1 MNDND
6 FDKAGR
12 AWLRLD
18 PSGLLRWLM
27 PGLHADCVFQ
37 RWADTRTIAF
47 PGEPD
52 RTCDT
57 VAELLQATQSPLWWL
72 LVLELQSDLD
82 EEMFGRLLEYLG
94 RLWRSLR
101 PLETPRQRY
110 RIVAAV
116 VNFTGTG
123 RTSRDFRLPGTKART
138 CLRIVERNVAGEN
151 AQRTLQRLAAS
162 QGPLALLPLIPLMRG
177 GDNAAIIRK
186 WTAVAETEPEER
198 RRDQYAGLTRVFA
211 DLAERGEI
219 WRNELEGWNMKR
231 SASVMEWQAEAKLQ
245 TRIED
250 LIDVLQSR
258 FGTELPSDLLQRIQS
273 STDVDLLKRWL
284 EGAAKARTLNKF
296 RQAMET

>member
-18 PSGLLRWLM
+18 PPALLRWLM
-27 PGLHADCVFQ
+27 PGLISDCVFQ

-57 VAELLQATQSPLWWL
+57 VAELLQLGAPPLWWL

-94 RLWRSLR
+94 RLWRGLR

-138 CLRIVERNVAGEN
+138 CLRIVEKNVAGEN
-151 AQRTLQRLAAS
+151 AQRTLQRLAS
-162 QGPLALLPLIPLMRG
+162 GQGPLALLPLIPLMRG
-177 GDNAAIIRK
+177 GDNAVIIRK
-186 WTAVAETEPEER
+186 WKAVAETEPDER
-198 RRDQYAGLTRVFA
+198 RRDQYAGLARVFA
-211 DLAERGEI
+211 DLAARGEI

-231 SASVMEWQAEAKLQ
+231 SASVMEWQAEA
-245 TRIED
+245 RVED
-250 LIDVLQSR
+250 ILEVLQLR
-258 FGTELPSDLLQRIQS
+258 FGTELPADLVQRIRAT
-273 STDVDLLKRWL
+273 TDLAQLKSWL
-284 EGAAKARTLNKF
+284 AAAVKARSLNKF
-296 RQAMET
+296 RQAMEM